1 MSSLYLSELSQDTGI
16 ELTDQ
21 LLNSQKGMC
30 FTGRD
35 NGRII
40 HQIRYDIEDAYAK
53 GKISKQQSFV
63 NTNENENETGDN
75 KLEGVNETH
84 IKKKTPI

>member
-30 FTGRD
+30 FTG
-35 NGRII
+35 
-40 HQIRYDIEDAYAK
+40 
-53 GKISKQQSFV
+53 
-63 NTNENENETGDN
+63 
-75 KLEGVNETH
+75 
-84 IKKKTPI
+84 